1 MCPHRCDMSH
11 VASAP
16 SHDAYLSEARM
27 RHVRERDRRVH
38 KMQSSYSLGVSS
50 EAHSHDASAMRGDN
64 KKALAREHKATRCT
78 KSPACSPKH
87 ASDERWLTENI
98 ELRKSTDRKA
108 SLACVKQRLPVK
120 EPANSAKS
128 AKQSLLQ
135 VGPGTT
141 APPSPPP
148 GGPDEF
154 RSSARPNGAGFLRS
168 PGIADRSKHHERAER
183 SMHDIRAQMLEQAK
197 LLELVQAAVRSGHVV
212 LVVAEDTVVGNPCS
226 LPGRQVE
233 LLGDAPYKY
242 LSSLTEAVTQ
252 QKDARVACAA
262 CMPVSAAYM
271 CKFCLVVVEIV
282 IVMYGYACLAAY
294 LRSQSRSV

>member
-1 MCPHRCDMSH
+1 
-11 VASAP
+11 
-16 SHDAYLSEARM
+16 M
-27 RHVRERDRRVH
+27 RD
-38 KMQSSYSLGVSS
+38 
-50 EAHSHDASAMRGDN
+50 DN
-64 KKALAREHKATRCT
+64 KKALAREHKATRCIQ
-78 KSPACSPKH
+78 SPACSPKN
-87 ASDERWLTENI
+87 ASDERAKTSSSASGRWLADNI

-120 EPANSAKS
+120 DPANSAKS
-128 AKQSLLQ
+128 AKQSLQQ
-135 VGPGTT
+135 VGPGTN
-141 APPSPPP
+141 APASPPP

-154 RSSARPNGAGFLRS
+154 RSFARPNGAGFLRS

-197 LLELVQAAVRSGHVV
+197 LLELVQAAIRSGHVV
-212 LVVAEDTVVGNPCS
+212 LVGAEDTVVGKPCS

-233 LLGDAPYKY
+233 VLGDAPYKY
-242 LSSLTEAVTQ
+242 VSSLTEAVTQ

-282 IVMYGYACLAAY
+282 IAMYGYACLAAY